1 MIEDL
6 DTYYIKNILGKKT
19 LSLEEIR
26 LQYKQPVESIKKKY
40 LKDSVS
46 IEILNEDKVKKF
58 LKDYLQVFFD
68 DKKYVNEKESS
79 IPKKMN

>member
-1 MIEDL
+1 VIEDL
-6 DTYYIKNILGKKT
+6 DTYYIKNVLGKKT

>member
-6 DTYYIKNILGKKT
+6 DTYYIKNVVGKKT

-26 LQYKQPVESIKKKY
+26 LHYKQPVESIKKKY